1 MFTNYLKIALRSL
14 WKNKAFAAINII
26 GLSIGLASFVLITLY
41 VVDELGFD
49 RYHAKANRIYRIN
62 SDIKFGGSELKLAVT
77 SDPMGAALKK
87 DYPQVEEYTRV
98 YYDGPQ
104 LVKKGTQFLD
114 ETGVG
119 YVDSTFFNVF
129 SFPSIYGDTRNA
141 LKEPNTAVVT
151 EATAKKYFGT
161 TDAIGKQLE
170 LSNHRLVK
178 VNAVIKDMP
187 ANSHFRFDFLLS
199 MKDVQ
204 YQFGNFLSH
213 NFQTYLVLRQGTDY
227 KAFEKNFDQFIDKYI
242 MPQAKQFMQ
251 ISSMAE
257 FRKSGNYLLYSLMPL
272 TDIHLKS
279 DRTAELGVNSN
290 IQYVYVFSV
299 VALFVLLLACINFM
313 NLSTARSANRA
324 KEVGI
329 RKVLGSD
336 KRSLIS
342 QFLVESTLMAFCSLV
357 IALLIVWQVMP
368 LFNDLSGKTLAPA
381 VLFAPAPAVFLLLLP
396 LVIGLLA
403 GSYPAFFLSAF
414 KPVAVLKGKINA
426 GFKRS
431 RLRNALVVFQFATSI
446 ILIVGTVVV
455 YNQLNYIRTTR
466 IGFQK
471 DQVLNIFNTRS
482 LGNNLQAFKNDV
494 LKMPGI
500 KTGTVSGFL
509 PVPSSRNDNTFSK
522 EAVIDSKSG
531 LNMQV
536 WAVDEEY
543 LNTMGMEMARG
554 RFFSKNFGTDSTA
567 IVINESAAQL
577 LGYADPI
584 GKKIYGNSQGA
595 PGAPL
600 FTYTVIG
607 VVKNFHYE
615 SMHQH
620 IGPLSM
626 LLISHPGITSFKVS
640 AGNLQPL
647 LKQVEAKWK
656 ALNPAVPFNYQFMD
670 DAFNNMY
677 RAEQRVG
684 KVAVAFALLA
694 IIIACLGL
702 FGLVTYAA
710 EQRTREV
717 GIRKVLGA
725 SVSSIVTLLSK
736 DLLVLVLIAAL
747 FAFPIAWYAMHT
759 WLQDFAYR
767 IQLSWWVFAMA
778 GFAALLIA
786 FLTVCFQAIKAA
798 VANPVKSLR
807 TE

>member
-1 MFTNYLKIALRSL
+1 
-14 WKNKAFAAINII
+14 
-26 GLSIGLASFVLITLY
+26 
-41 VVDELGFD
+41 
-49 RYHAKANRIYRIN
+49 
-62 SDIKFGGSELKLAVT
+62 
-77 SDPMGAALKK
+77 
-87 DYPQVEEYTRV
+87 
-98 YYDGPQ
+98 
-104 LVKKGTQFLD
+104 
-114 ETGVG
+114 
-119 YVDSTFFNVF
+119 
-129 SFPSIYGDTRNA
+129 
-141 LKEPNTAVVT
+141 
-151 EATAKKYFGT
+151 
-161 TDAIGKQLE
+161 
-170 LSNHRLVK
+170 
-178 VNAVIKDMP
+178 
-187 ANSHFRFDFLLS
+187 
-199 MKDVQ
+199 
-204 YQFGNFLSH
+204 
-213 NFQTYLVLRQGTDY
+213 
-227 KAFEKNFDQFIDKYI
+227 
-242 MPQAKQFMQ
+242 
-251 ISSMAE
+251 
-257 FRKSGNYLLYSLMPL
+257 
-272 TDIHLKS
+272 
-279 DRTAELGVNSN
+279 
-290 IQYVYVFSV
+290 
-299 VALFVLLLACINFM
+299 
-313 NLSTARSANRA
+313 
-324 KEVGI
+324 
-329 RKVLGSD
+329 
-336 KRSLIS
+336 
-342 QFLVESTLMAFCSLV
+342 
-357 IALLIVWQVMP
+357 
-368 LFNDLSGKTLAPA
+368 
-381 VLFAPAPAVFLLLLP
+381 
-396 LVIGLLA
+396 
-403 GSYPAFFLSAF
+403 
-414 KPVAVLKGKINA
+414 
-426 GFKRS
+426 
-431 RLRNALVVFQFATSI
+431 
-446 ILIVGTVVV
+446 VGTVVV

-584 GKKIYGNSQGA
+584 GKKIYGNPNGA
-595 PGAPL
+595 PGASL
-600 FTYTVIG
+600 LTYTVIG
-607 VVKNFHYE
+607 VVKNFHFE

-736 DLLVLVLIAAL
+736 DLLVLVLVAAL

-767 IQLSWWVFAMA
+767 IQLNWWIFAMA